1 MPQLLATLWTPA
13 EWLQAMKE
21 RQATF
26 PALFNSGTVI
36 QSDYMDGIA
45 AGAGTSANV
54 PFLKD
59 ITDQAD
65 EIQVEATAPVNDQG
79 APGDVQNWPIL
90 NRVTKN
96 SATALAATVSGAD
109 PMTHVIDSLTARR
122 LKQRQTTT
130 VAILRGL
137 LGTAGV
143 ANAAAALSAV
153 RLGGTVNE
161 PFTENPGN
169 IQQNVQD
176 QYLMSPDV
184 FIRGKALMGELQ
196 DTLKNGCLLM
206 HPDVKARL
214 EILDALN
221 FKTLIKPSELPF
233 EITTYRDIPIFL
245 SQSLVRPGAQSGFV
259 YDTYLIAKGTIGYG
273 EKAQQADVRD
283 TASLA
288 YFYDRDLND
297 DLIWDRT
304 RFIFGVDGTSW
315 IGAPAGQSATNAELQ
330 TVGNWK
336 LVYQTANR
344 CGVVAMRT
352 NG

>member
-13 EWLQAMKE
+13 IWIKAMKE
-21 RQATF
+21 PQATF

-36 QSDYMDGIA
+36 QSDLMDGIA
-45 AGAGTSANV
+45 AGAGTSANI

-65 EIQVEATAPVNDQG
+65 EVQVEATAPINDQG
-79 APGDVQNWPIL
+79 APGDVQNFPIL

-96 SATALAATVSGAD
+96 SATALAAQVSGAD
-109 PMTHVIDSLTARR
+109 PVTHVIESLTARR

-130 VAILRGL
+130 IAVLRGL
-137 LGTAGV
+137 MGTAG
-143 ANAAAALSAV
+143 ALNAAAPLSAV
-153 RLGGTVNE
+153 RYGGTVAE
-161 PFTENPGN
+161 PFTENGA
-169 IQQNVQD
+169 QAGE
-176 QYLMSPDV
+176 QYLMTPDL
-184 FIRGKALMGELQ
+184 FIKTKALMGELQ

-206 HPDVKARL
+206 HPDIKARL

-233 EITTYRDIPIFL
+233 DITTYRDIPLFL
-245 SQSLVRPGAQSGFV
+245 SQSLVRAGGQSGFV

-273 EKAQQADVRD
+273 EKAQAADVKD
-283 TASLA
+283 VASLA

-304 RFIFGVDGTSW
+304 RFLLGVDGTSW
-315 IGAPAGQSATNAELQ
+315 QGNPAGSSATNAELQ
-330 TVGNWK
+330 TVANWK

-344 CGVVAMRT
+344 CGVTAIRT